1 MRNEALVGYLLH
13 QRSYQEKRAIYY
25 LFSQQ
30 HGVVHG
36 IGKKGAPLFEVL
48 QLFATGKRDLK
59 TFSQITISHLTQND
73 WQAHEAESLVNA
85 QSNDEQSQNADTD
98 ASYGSADLAKAQ
110 PTSSST
116 SSNIQRYGQI
126 KGQQQYAA
134 LYLNEILWKLLPSED
149 PMPVLWQHYQDSLNL
164 LKQPLTA
171 DELRL
176 CLRQFEQQLFK
187 ELGFALNLNEDS
199 NSEIIEAQTTYRF
212 LADTGLMPVVA
223 ALPADIEGSAQ
234 DSLSSSSA
242 LFSGQEILLMTKLG
256 IVAATVN
263 SWSRLNRQLID
274 QLLDYQP
281 LQSRLL
287 WQQQQR
293 YQ

>member
-36 IGKKGAPLFEVL
+36 IGKKGAPLFEPL

-59 TFSQITISHLTQND
+59 TFTQITISQFDSPQENKQHAIQ
-73 WQAHEAESLVNA
+73 
-85 QSNDEQSQNADTD
+85 TD
-98 ASYGSADLAKAQ
+98 RSSAASH
-110 PTSSST
+110 
-116 SSNIQRYGQI
+116 NQRYGQI
-126 KGQQQYAA
+126 RGQQQYAA

-176 CLRQFEQQLFK
+176 CLRQFEQHLFK
-187 ELGFALNLNEDS
+187 ELGFALSLTEDS
-199 NSEIIEAQTTYRF
+199 SLEAIDSDITYRF
-212 LADTGLMPVVA
+212 LADTGFMPVIA
-223 ALPADIEGSAQ
+223 ETSAD
-234 DSLSSSSA
+234 LSSSAAA
-242 LFSGQEILLMTKLG
+242 LFSGQEILSMTQLG
-256 IVAATVN
+256 IVSATLN
-263 SWSRLNRQLID
+263 SWSRLHRQLID